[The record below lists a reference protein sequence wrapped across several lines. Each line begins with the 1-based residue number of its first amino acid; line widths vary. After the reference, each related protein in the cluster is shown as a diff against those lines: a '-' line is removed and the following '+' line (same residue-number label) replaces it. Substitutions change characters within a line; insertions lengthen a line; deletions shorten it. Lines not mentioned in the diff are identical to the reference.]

1 MDGLDS
7 ELTFGYYDKSK
18 YTGDMVWHPILHRLM
33 FGIQLD
39 DIKVNG
45 KPMNRTHQTIAPCL
59 LPHQRSYATVPLDT
73 LSRHLVS
80 GRPKRQTP
88 HPKIAVSAHCMPM

>member
-1 MDGLDS
+1 MDEEMDGLDS

-39 DIKVNG
+39 DIMVNG
-45 KPMNRTHQTIAPCL
+45 QPMNLCTNMENNPCL
-59 LPHQRSYATVPLDT
+59 ITVD
-73 LSRHLVS
+73 S
-80 GRPKRQTP
+80 GTSEMTMPSW
-88 HPKIAVSAHCMPM
+88 AVK